1 MKKDKKT
8 IKKKSFYFQDYN
20 ESEITDINKSKI
32 VKVYLNRAIFL
43 FFVFLSLT
51 FIFGTKIVHLSLSSE
66 KSFYITKTKSGY
78 IKNLT
83 HPMYLFL
90 LKDTHLQKLLL
101 NYYQSEKIL

>member
-51 FIFGTKIVHLSLSSE
+51 FIFGTKIIHLSLSSE
-66 KSFYITKTKSGY
+66 KSFYI
-78 IKNLT
+78 LR
-83 HPMYLFL
+83 
-90 LKDTHLQKLLL
+90 QKMD
-101 NYYQSEKIL
+101 I